1 MNEDMPPK
9 KKRKVISLEQ
19 KLSVTYV
26 EINDLFLKNESK
38 TGFCCFLYRRYSIR
52 MQEYYFQVVWV
63 PNNFRALR
71 KSFYSIKGFTYD
83 VFKNWQHYVS
93 CHVKRIRLL
102 QNIQFIAILR
112 RPWQHYAN

>member
-38 TGFCCFLYRRYSIR
+38 TGFCCFLYRRYSI
-52 MQEYYFQVVWV
+52 QIVWV

-71 KSFYSIKGFTYD
+71 KSFYSLND
-83 VFKNWQHYVS
+83 
-93 CHVKRIRLL
+93 LL
-102 QNIQFIAILR
+102 TMFLKIGNIT
-112 RPWQHYAN
+112 

>member
-38 TGFCCFLYRRYSIR
+38 TGFCCFLYRRY
-52 MQEYYFQVVWV
+52 
-63 PNNFRALR
+63 
-71 KSFYSIKGFTYD
+71 FTAR
-83 VFKNWQHYVS
+83 VLFPGCMGS
-93 CHVKRIRLL
+93 
-102 QNIQFIAILR
+102 
-112 RPWQHYAN
+112 